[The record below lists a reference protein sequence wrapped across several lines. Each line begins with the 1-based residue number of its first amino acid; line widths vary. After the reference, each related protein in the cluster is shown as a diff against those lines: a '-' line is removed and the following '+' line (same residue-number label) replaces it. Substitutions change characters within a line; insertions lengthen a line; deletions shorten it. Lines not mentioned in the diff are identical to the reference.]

1 MNEKLSILTELI
13 KLARADNQI
22 KNEEYKF
29 LHAMTRLLKIDKSQL
44 DTLFTKYI
52 DFTPPSFEVDRIL
65 QFQRLVLLANVD
77 LEIVSTE
84 IEMLKEAGL
93 RLGLNSDAI
102 ENVIIEMKKHKNG
115 IVPTNRLIEIYK
127 VYHN

>member
-52 DFTPPSFEVDRIL
+52 DFTPPPLEVDRIL

>member
-13 KLARADNQI
+13 KLARADDQI

-29 LHAMTRLLKIDKSQL
+29 LHAMTRLLKIDESQL

-52 DFTPPSFEVDRIL
+52 DFTPPPLEVDRIL

-84 IEMLKEAGL
+84 IKMLKEAGL

>member
-13 KLARADNQI
+13 KLARVDNQV
-22 KNEEYKF
+22 KNEEYNF
-29 LHAMTRLLKIDKSQL
+29 LLAMARLLKIDKSQL

-52 DFTPPSFEVDRIL
+52 DFTPPPLEVDRIL

-77 LEIVSTE
+77 MEIVSNE
-84 IEMLKEAGL
+84 IEMLKAAGL

-102 ENVIIEMKKHKNG
+102 ENVIIEMKKYKNG
-115 IVPTNRLIEIYK
+115 IVPTNRLIEIFK
-127 VYHN
+127 AHHN